1 MASPHTK
8 ESLLAFLEV
17 NQIEAK
23 TYDHPKV
30 LTVEEQSAIVLVFQ
44 IWLTSLYSGSPTG
57 PDVYLNWNGLANYVG
72 HLEGGHSKNL
82 LLKDKKN
89 RLILISAL
97 TSAKIDLKV
106 LSQRLGLGKSGLRM
120 APEDIMQAS
129 LKWSVTLLLDEGFR
143 MKSKVFFHPLSNDA
157 TTAVSP
163 SGLDKFL
170 RLIGREPV
178 YVDLEAIVVVSKE
191 QQPDLASY
199 LVDMSTECITKDQ
212 ATIETRAVQAS
223 LPVRIQGMNDD
234 VTKSVVKPKSKAS
247 PTAPQMEF
255 VKPAG
260 ADVQATT
267 KSILDEFLSAVQKEV
282 TSQVV
287 EKQGEEVATV
297 TSNSWRQRLVPE
309 LESMLVAFKNAAYTE
324 GFVAGIASCSR
335 AKGKGQT

>member
-30 LTVEEQSAIVLVFQ
+30 LTVEEQ
-44 IWLTSLYSGSPTG
+44 
-57 PDVYLNWNGLANYVG
+57 ANYVG

-129 LKWSVTLLLDEGFR
+129 LKVPLGCVTPFALQNDSARSVTLLLDEGFR

-223 LPVRIQGMNDD
+223 LPVLIQGMNDD

>member
-57 PDVYLNWNGLANYVG
+57 PDVYLNWNGSSMSARW
-72 HLEGGHSKNL
+72 
-82 LLKDKKN
+82 LKT
-89 RLILISAL
+89 SAL
-97 TSAKIDLKV
+97 STSL

-129 LKWSVTLLLDEGFR
+129 LKVPLGCVTPFALQNDSARSVTLLLDEGFR

-234 VTKSVVKPKSKAS
+234 VTKS
-247 PTAPQMEF
+247 
-255 VKPAG
+255 G
-260 ADVQATT
+260 
-267 KSILDEFLSAVQKEV
+267 
-282 TSQVV
+282 
-287 EKQGEEVATV
+287 
-297 TSNSWRQRLVPE
+297 
-309 LESMLVAFKNAAYTE
+309 
-324 GFVAGIASCSR
+324 GFV
-335 AKGKGQT
+335 